1 MKLNDVNNRINEKI
15 TVRKWYHRVTAIT
28 IVFSLLCAFFV
39 PLDLVKP
46 GMAITSNNLNDGVD
60 YFDGPYS
67 GSTAGFTDY
76 TNFITGKFTVGQQQ
90 EVTIKGDSAV
100 IDAADADP
108 ASIRIE
114 FNYELD
120 KDDLTGLLSTPFA
133 YYQLDSK
140 LVPQNNYSGS
150 TLSFTDPDW
159 NDGLTTAGY
168 YSINTSGL
176 IVFHYT
182 SDYINYL
189 AASNGMTGSIYF
201 NAKVDRNEDERGDQ
215 TFEFGKTEV
224 TLKFDDTKP
233 EISKSGSVVHEGDN
247 YYIDW
252 TVTIDETT
260 GYVDM
265 STYSFADV
273 LNDSPIDWSQ
283 QSYNVEPVDSMY
295 LDGTTLKFKQY
306 GNDEQKPKHIILTY
320 RTSSSLGASTTNKST
335 LTKGDISIPAEYPVT
350 IENGVTVT
358 KKGTPDYEIQSGA
371 NDKIQ
376 WEIDVKHKQ
385 GDSLNNVVLTE
396 QNSGTFGSSDNVT
409 VYDING
415 NVIDKSKYTVDGATL
430 TFANDSTIPSEV
442 KVVFWGNAISGWNN
456 NSVVAS
462 RPDFDE
468 TSGQGGI
475 NYSRN
480 LSLVK
485 QLNGLN
491 QDTGTFEWQFTLSTI
506 QNAKESLNEYT
517 ITDEA
522 FKKLSSEQ
530 VASLGYNAYFGNDIQ
545 VNSQDDTKNKY
556 GFQITKTSDDTIKIS
571 FNEDDAAYNKDRPLN
586 TLKLYYNTTIQDY
599 LSSTDY
605 EKYQNGQKVGLYN
618 QASAKNKNDTLSADS
633 GKVGRDIQQ
642 RIEANKSYSGNAYE
656 SVLGNENTADRILN
670 WSVSMVKDT
679 GFQEGN
685 EYYDVFIGESD
696 VPHYIAP
703 DQRSYITSHIEGAVT
718 TGENNSRGNTTPLT
732 SEMYE
737 VKFYKDSNLTQEA
750 GVDENAVGFKVIF
763 KSNSTLASYHH
774 VYIDY
779 QTTAKTSAI
788 RFGQQVAF
796 SNNYTFNGVPKTT
809 PGLTF
814 KRENPN
820 EVQNVHLNLNKK
832 WSDNKNAL
840 GTRPDSI
847 TVKVLQAEAGED
859 GNLPASPTWVPYPN
873 EDGFTLAASDASE
886 EDNFT
891 LDYNFPR
898 WKYDAD
904 HDKITYYYYKIQEE
918 PVTGYTLT
926 ANLDTVKAESDK
938 TFTLTN
944 TSTTNFGKVAVDSSG
959 NRITQVNL
967 SDSSAVPVE
976 TINIDGTPTK
986 CYMFSWRIFL
996 TPADITS
1003 VYTDILPTNA
1013 VYVSGSESGLS
1024 NYVPKAY
1031 YSDTQYFLI
1040 NAGWQ
1045 IMDITQN
1052 NNLLSIRMVDNR
1064 ILFLDYYTAIPVSLL
1079 ETSLDAEGNLINKV
1093 SKEGGTPFEAT
1104 LKVNGEMPDV
1114 ESEPITKSAEAAG
1127 QGVIKYSID
1136 FNPTGKKL
1144 SGTGTVDI
1152 TDALT
1157 YLGGTRKSGG
1167 QDVAIPL
1174 DSLSFELEKIDM
1186 FSLVD
1191 GEPDLSNSIK
1201 SQLGYTIDYGA
1212 TIEQRMDVSKWSKFD
1227 SNGTKWR
1234 TADLSPGDR
1243 LHLKL
1248 KYPSSSSNNELHF
1261 FAKLTNQY
1269 NTYGNNKGE
1278 VAYNYNALQ
1287 LDESGIVEVDIS
1299 VPTSS
1304 EANVY
1309 ELNDYQSPFEILSAT
1324 ITKDAPA
1331 LLTLTVPDE
1340 TPVHIEYS
1348 YRIEGWEPN
1357 STGNPANDDVIKF
1370 GNLASF
1376 ASENG
1381 DGDSSVDENRVNTSG
1396 AKVNAKRYPTIYKTE
1411 YGNDNLDYLSASFAV
1426 AKYDVESNK
1435 WVYLQSIKTI
1445 TTDEGTINEK
1455 SRRELT
1461 FPDSPYT
1468 GYLESNDT
1476 YPANTALLKFAK
1488 EDDASTA
1495 NDKENIHEFDLHNN
1509 TLYKFVEIVA
1519 PPGYTQPNWT
1529 NHTLTDNMDFVFYY
1543 AYDDFDQTKAPS
1555 EAEGHINIINAGK
1568 RVNIKNSKNI
1578 KVNVEKTFSGSDG
1591 VLPVQSEVT
1600 FKLYWANNK
1609 KGTGMKLVTR
1619 ENINVA
1625 SDFDPVRTIP
1635 YKTSNETNS
1644 ASWNDLPTGYMGSA
1658 VYYFVREYSY
1668 KDKNGTLYTYDES
1681 SGKYLNNGHEGP
1693 FKPVY
1698 TGNGTNVDEST
1709 VNVNNSEGIV
1719 VKKLWVD
1726 LDGRPVPPAKE
1737 VGSDTDMAV
1746 GFTVYGVQGSNKIK
1760 LDLPVKTLSS
1770 SNNYQY
1776 ILPTTVQDEEGN
1788 SYELTDFENFE
1799 IKENLTEEQ
1808 RISMY
1813 AKYLAPQTNRIIE
1826 NGTGVLEIINTDIS
1840 SDTTNAVV
1848 QKVWKDGGVDHSND
1862 TLTMM
1867 LVQSSTADLTD
1878 EQLMQIAGD
1887 TAITGV
1893 NTGSSIQSSDAVKL
1907 IEKGHSITLTFEN
1920 DITSVSGLPTGVTES
1935 HEGKNLTL
1943 NGNSITNGDI
1953 TITFANEA
1961 TKEITVS
1968 VIDYEV
1974 TLGKQE
1980 DESVVW
1986 KHTWTALPYSDG
1998 DNNYYYYV
2006 VEKAVPNDYTVTYN
2020 RTTTSAGQTTTITNS
2035 LPTELTVQKIW
2046 LDAEGNTIITN
2057 PTAAGYDSVKAGAL
2071 PDSIQVQVYQKLKEE
2086 TIAGELH
2093 LDKPTSIK
2101 VAAYGDSIT
2110 KGTINN
2116 IAEAKTYPNVLQS
2129 AYLTSENGYSSSTV
2143 YKIAESGR
2151 LIDDIKNQIQYDSNI
2166 STADIIC
2173 VIAGTNDI
2181 INSNVAVTS
2190 ESGDS
2195 LETKMRQLIE
2205 GFIGDNGA
2213 NQNAILMIGKI
2224 PRFTALTW
2232 SNSRNIEQAY
2242 GKTAAQEAEIQAQWD
2257 TLVASYN
2264 TMLTNLVNEYKQQG
2278 KKIMLVDVYTAVGDN
2293 LVDGCHPN
2301 EAGYQAIANAF
2312 YTEINKIYVG
2322 ADATTREIPTD
2333 ISMPGND
2340 ADISSQFSGTL
2351 YGTYTLEKSNGYQLG
2366 ISDLPEKNSLGVDYV
2381 YYIKEVGTH
2390 VLDSGGTFYTISGDS
2405 NKYISAVTYEHNGQ
2419 LAADSGTVTI
2429 RNTIKTAELKLQKVW
2444 DDENDHTGDSI
2455 TVRVHRDTVA
2465 DSNDAR
2471 QNPLIL
2477 TMDVARN
2484 GTLLLPIGST
2494 TGIQVTANKAGI
2506 LGQTG
2511 TLELVSST
2519 SGLSSK
2525 TWTIKPGTASV
2536 GDEITMTFTDGDN
2549 QTYSFK
2555 VKIVDNPVLTLSISD
2570 GAPALDDTAPTLTLK
2585 YTPSGETEYVVT
2597 SGATYEVLSGN
2608 SVSVTSDDGT
2618 ITLLQ
2623 PGESTIQASYQ
2634 GMKDTVVVNVGL
2646 PKTFSVSPV
2655 TVVKEDSAGVL
2666 LTPNPNFGTFTYSVN
2681 EGYTDKISVN
2691 ANGIV
2696 TGSVAG
2702 TYENAVRVTRD
2713 DDKYV
2718 DVNVN
2723 VIENSTIN
2731 FTMDQYG
2738 NYKYYLNPSEQIPAG
2753 STVSIVVSGA
2763 QAGKLV
2769 QVALNDQTSMCAE
2782 EYADQDGMVTL
2793 NITVNTATTLEHID
2807 LWNYKSDGWN
2817 EGSSDLDKSELKLES
2832 YTVNNSSSGSDSSSS
2847 TLTEKTTVKLDDS
2860 IKSITLRYNGNAAE
2874 WPDAIIK
2881 FTDDVY
2887 VKIGMYPLANYDLI
2901 DGLFVEANNSKID
2914 ESYLPSHSTGE
2925 LWGNTY
2931 YYSFNGD
2938 NTGTTLTITFP
2949 DSLSVDQFEVTSWK
2963 EGSNTSIEY
2972 SVIYAT
2978 DTIQS
2983 ANSRQILSRFN
2994 AANLRLSA
3002 ALEYTALPL
3011 NIEAE
3016 TPTPT
3021 ESANFNESGYMD
3033 ITLTSSN
3040 SWQKQLTG
3048 LPVYKVNADGTLQSY
3063 YYWAEEIKV
3072 NGMPVAGYTV
3082 SYSFTDGDSETDY
3095 SINAANPGSNP
3106 LITIKNTPTESPSSV
3121 ELPESGSTGTKI
3133 YYVFGGI
3140 LLMLAAAGYTY
3151 SKRRR
3156 WSDE

>member
-1 MKLNDVNNRINEKI
+1 MKLNDVNNRIYEKLNE
-15 TVRKWYHRVTAIT
+15 RKWYHRVTAIT
-28 IVFSLLCAFFV
+28 LVFSLLCAFFV
-39 PLDLVKP
+39 PLELVTP

-189 AASNGMTGSIYF
+189 ATSNGMTGSIYF
-201 NAKVDRNEDERGDQ
+201 NAKVDRKEDEWGDQ
-215 TFEFGKTEV
+215 TFDFGKTVV

-283 QSYNVEPVDSMY
+283 QSYNVEPDDSMY

-306 GNDEQKPKHIILTY
+306 GNNEQKPKHIILTY

-462 RPDFDE
+462 RPDFDA

-475 NYSRN
+475 NYSRD

-586 TLKLYYNTTIQDY
+586 KLKLYYNTTIQDY

-633 GKVGRDIQQ
+633 GKVGQDIQQ
-642 RIEANKSYSGNAYE
+642 RIEAHKSYSGNAYE

-737 VKFYKDSNLTQEA
+737 IKFYKDSNLTQEA

-944 TSTTNFGKVAVDSSG
+944 TSTTNFGKVAVDSNG

-967 SDSSAVPVE
+967 SDTSAVPVE

-1114 ESEPITKSAEAAG
+1114 ESEPITKSVEAAG

-1201 SQLGYTIDYGA
+1201 SQLGYTIDYGT
-1212 TIEQRMDVSKWSKFD
+1212 TIEQRMDVSKWSKYD
-1227 SNGTKWR
+1227 SNGKIWR
-1234 TADLSPGDR
+1234 TADLSPDDR

-1248 KYPSSSSNNELHF
+1248 KYSSSTSNNQLNL
-1261 FAKLTNQY
+1261 FAKTV
-1269 NTYGNNKGE
+1269 NNENLGRIDIG
-1278 VAYNYNALQ
+1278 YNALS
-1287 LDESGIVEVDIS
+1287 LDENGIAEVDMT
-1299 VPTSS
+1299 VPS
-1304 EANVY
+1304 ANVAVY
-1309 ELNDYQSPFEILSAT
+1309 ELNDYQSSFEILSAT
-1324 ITKDAPA
+1324 IIKDAPA

-1357 STGNPANDDVIKF
+1357 STGDPANDDVIKF

-1411 YGNDNLDYLSASFAV
+1411 YGNDNLDFLSASFAV

-1455 SRRELT
+1455 SHRELT

-1578 KVNVEKTFSGSDG
+1578 KVNVEKTFSGSDE

-1609 KGTGMKLVTR
+1609 KGTGMKLVTS

-1737 VGSDTDMAV
+1737 VGSNTDMAV

-1776 ILPTTVQDEEGN
+1776 ILPTTVQDEESN

-2035 LPTELTVQKIW
+2035 LPSELTVQKIW

-2110 KGTINN
+2110 KGTIND

-2143 YKIAESGR
+2143 YKIAENGR

-2264 TMLTNLVNEYKQQG
+2264 TMLTNLVDEYKQQG

-2429 RNTIKTAELKLQKVW
+2429 RNTIKTAELKVQKVW
-2444 DDENDHTGDSI
+2444 DDDNPHTGDSI

-2465 DSNDAR
+2465 DSNDAQ
-2471 QNPLIL
+2471 QNPLTLAMSVENGSTIQIPIGNTDGIEITSNKSVNPTVTGSGIATS
-2477 TMDVARN
+2477 TMD
-2484 GTLLLPIGST
+2484 
-2494 TGIQVTANKAGI
+2494 TA
-2506 LGQTG
+2506 
-2511 TLELVSST
+2511 
-2519 SGLSSK
+2519 SK
-2525 TWTIKPGTASV
+2525 KVWKIKPDDDAQV
-2536 GDEITMTFTDGDN
+2536 GDTATVTFTDESG
-2549 QTYSFK
+2549 QK
-2555 VKIVDNPVLTLSISD
+2555 VTVNIEIVDNPKLSLAPNTATFTANANDPTLSPSWTIQ
-2570 GAPALDDTAPTLTLK
+2570 
-2585 YTPSGETEYVVT
+2585 YTPSGGSPQSLNAEDANVTFTSSNPSAATINDNGVLTVVNGGT
-2597 SGATYEVLSGN
+2597 TNITATYNNDGILTSNEVTVTINLPAFTADD
-2608 SVSVTSDDGT
+2608 VSVTAGGT
-2618 ITLLQ
+2618 SSQI
-2623 PGESTIQASYQ
+2623 SI
-2634 GMKDTVVVNVGL
+2634 
-2646 PKTFSVSPV
+2646 SP
-2655 TVVKEDSAGVL
+2655 
-2666 LTPNPNFGTFTYSVN
+2666 PYGTFTYQSADESIATV
-2681 EGYTDKISVN
+2681 DKYGN
-2691 ANGIV
+2691 V
-2696 TGSVAG
+2696 TGVA
-2702 TYENAVRVTRD
+2702 
-2713 DDKYV
+2713 
-2718 DVNVN
+2718 
-2723 VIENSTIN
+2723 
-2731 FTMDQYG
+2731 
-2738 NYKYYLNPSEQIPAG
+2738 AG
-2753 STVSIVVSGA
+2753 STTITITRKDGNSNNSGEP
-2763 QAGKLV
+2763 L
-2769 QVALNDQTSMCAE
+2769 
-2782 EYADQDGMVTL
+2782 
-2793 NITVNTATTLEHID
+2793 TVNVRVESGEERMGSNDTKTLD
-2807 LWNYKSDGWN
+2807 VP
-2817 EGSSDLDKSELKLES
+2817 EGMGVKQIL
-2832 YTVNNSSSGSDSSSS
+2832 
-2847 TLTEKTTVKLDDS
+2847 VKLPPEKGYNSWAYCGFRLEDEVKQSEWYSYYDS
-2860 IKSITLRYNGNAAE
+2860 TYQFSAGYGPAWCLDTGDAPTSTNNASYDISTAGQYIVTFNSPMKCDRVNFFKIQNTDYILYQIKYEPLIE
-2874 WPDAIIK
+2874 EAIS
-2881 FTDDVY
+2881 DPNV
-2887 VKIGMYPLANYDLI
+2887 A
-2901 DGLFVEANNSKID
+2901 
-2914 ESYLPSHSTGE
+2914 
-2925 LWGNTY
+2925 
-2931 YYSFNGD
+2931 
-2938 NTGTTLTITFP
+2938 
-2949 DSLSVDQFEVTSWK
+2949 TS
-2963 EGSNTSIEY
+2963 
-2972 SVIYAT
+2972 
-2978 DTIQS
+2978 QS
-2983 ANSRQILSRFN
+2983 RKLLSRFN
-2994 AANLRLSA
+2994 SNTLRLGA
-3002 ALEYTALPL
+3002 ALNYTALPL
-3011 NIEAE
+3011 SVESE
-3016 TPTPT
+3016 T
-3021 ESANFNESGYMD
+3021 ESESTSATAEFNDSG
-3033 ITLTSSN
+3033 IWEFTLTSSN
-3040 SWQKQLTG
+3040 SWQKQLNG

-3063 YYWAEEIKV
+3063 YYWAEEIEV
-3072 NGMPVAGYTV
+3072 NGKPVAGYTV

-3095 SINAANPGSNP
+3095 SINAANPGANP
-3106 LITIKNTPTESPSSV
+3106 LITIKNTPTESPSSTT
-3121 ELPESGSTGTKI
+3121 LPTSGGSGTRI
-3133 YYVFGGI
+3133 YTTIGGI
-3140 LLMLAAAGYTY
+3140 LLLLSAAGYVTA
-3151 SKRRR
+3151 KRRR
-3156 WSDE
+3156 RSDG